1 MMLQP
6 VISAAGGITHFPET
20 RINCTSKPNPVGD
33 FTRFLTNEIMP
44 SNIIHIDVTNF
55 PIAVER
61 VVEPRLN
68 SRPVAVAV
76 QTATQPLVLAAS
88 EEAQQNGVYRG
99 QSLYKALKNCRDL
112 TVLPPNEDL
121 YSRAS
126 HALMQLLSEY
136 TPVLEPLRFGHAYL
150 DMTGT
155 RKLFGE
161 APDTAA
167 KVQRDI
173 KSRLRLGAAAGIA
186 TNKLVS
192 KVASDFVTYRGQRFG
207 LYDVERG
214 EEEKFLAPLSVNFLP
229 GIHKKIREELN
240 DLNVKINK
248 ELAAISVEHL
258 QMIFGR
264 TGILLHQRAKG
275 IDPRPV
281 QPPKRAPEIVEIEQ
295 LEDPS
300 NDIGRLRSILF
311 DLLARAALRLRDQ
324 HVRSGRLV
332 LNILYSDFKEDAAQ
346 QRFSPVNTEIELTEP
361 AKEVLHRVLSRRV
374 RVRKMTLRLRDL
386 TAASVQLTLF
396 PQDPK
401 IDQITSAMDRIRN
414 KYGDQAIRFGRA
426 INKAA

>member
-1 MMLQP
+1 M
-6 VISAAGGITHFPET
+6 H
-20 RINCTSKPNPVGD
+20 
-33 FTRFLTNEIMP
+33 

-61 VVEPRLN
+61 VVEPRLYL
-68 SRPVAVAV
+68 RPVAVAV

-99 QSLYKALKNCRDL
+99 QSLYKALKNCREL
-112 TVLPPNEDL
+112 TVLPPNEEL
-121 YSRAS
+121 YRRAS
-126 HALMQLLSEY
+126 HALMQLLSQY

-161 APDTAA
+161 PPDTAA

-173 KSRLRLGAAAGIA
+173 KNRLRLGAAAGIA

-192 KVASDFVTYRGQRFG
+192 KVASDFVTYRGPRFG

-214 EEEKFLAPLSVNFLP
+214 EEEKFLAPLSVNYLP
-229 GIHKKIREELN
+229 GIHKKVRAELN

-248 ELAAISVEHL
+248 ELAAIPVEHL

-264 TGILLHQRAKG
+264 TGMLLHQRAKG

-295 LEDPS
+295 LTDPS
-300 NDIGRLRSILF
+300 NDVELLQSMLF
-311 DLLARAALRLRDQ
+311 ELLSRATLRLRNKRL
-324 HVRSGRLV
+324 RSGRLV
-332 LNILYSDFKEDAAQ
+332 LHIQYSDFKENAAQ
-346 QRFSPVNTEIELTEP
+346 QRFTPLNSEIELTAP
-361 AKEVLHRVLSRRV
+361 AKQMLQRILSRRV
-374 RVRKMTLRLRDL
+374 RVRKMTLRLCDL
-386 TAASVQLTLF
+386 TAEPVQLSLF
-396 PQDPK
+396 PQDPQ
-401 IDQITSAMDRIRN
+401 IDQITSVMDQIRD
-414 KYGDQAIRFGRA
+414 KYGDRAIRFGRT